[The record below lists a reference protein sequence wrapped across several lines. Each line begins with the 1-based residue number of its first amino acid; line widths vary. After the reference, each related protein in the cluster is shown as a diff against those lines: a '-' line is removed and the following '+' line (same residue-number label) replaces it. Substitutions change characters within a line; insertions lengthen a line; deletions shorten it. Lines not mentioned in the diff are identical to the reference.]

1 MRMNLSRGIVLSV
14 LLLLAAGLAAGCDG
28 GDLNPFAPPPTAT
41 PTPTA
46 TPSPTATASATPTI
60 TPSPTATATPTN
72 TPTPTPTPPVRADE
86 CGYVTWLAGGLLN
99 LSLRADAL
107 SRDEAALHNT
117 SIFDS
122 GWRGQTVTDLAAIRD
137 AAAPVRT
144 GYGRPAPS
152 ALLDLDLEAR
162 TYAAQVYTAS
172 ATAYSALNAYD
183 IFAFNDAYTAF
194 TPLRDAGTRLL
205 AHLDSWSRGRG
216 LSGFVGAVQFCRS
229 P

>member
-1 MRMNLSRGIVLSV
+1 
-14 LLLLAAGLAAGCDG
+14 
-28 GDLNPFAPPPTAT
+28 
-41 PTPTA
+41 
-46 TPSPTATASATPTI
+46 
-60 TPSPTATATPTN
+60 
-72 TPTPTPTPPVRADE
+72 VRADE

>member
-1 MRMNLSRGIVLSV
+1 MNLSRGIVLSV

>member
-1 MRMNLSRGIVLSV
+1 MGMNRVRGIVLSG
-14 LLLLAAGLAAGCDG
+14 LLLLAAGLAVGCDS
-28 GDLNPFAPPPTAT
+28 GDLNPFGPPPTAT
-41 PTPTA
+41 PTATV

-107 SRDEAALHNT
+107 SRDEAALHST

-137 AAAPVRT
+137 AAAPVRA
-144 GYGRPAPS
+144 GYGRSAPP
-152 ALLDLDLEAR
+152 ALLDLDFEAR

-172 ATAYSALNAYD
+172 ATAYSALNNYD
-183 IFAFNDAYTAF
+183 VLAFNDAYTAF

-205 AHLDSWSRGRG
+205 AHLDSWARGRG
-216 LSGFVGAVQFCRS
+216 VPGFVGAVQFCRR
-229 P
+229 

>member
-1 MRMNLSRGIVLSV
+1 MNLSRGIVLSV

-172 ATAYSALNAYD
+172 ATAYSALNDYD
-183 IFAFNDAYTAF
+183 VFAFNDAYTAF

>member
-1 MRMNLSRGIVLSV
+1 MNLSRGIVLSV
-14 LLLLAAGLAAGCDG
+14 LLLAAGLAAGCDG

>member
-1 MRMNLSRGIVLSV
+1 MRIDRARGIVLGG
-14 LLLLAAGLAAGCDG
+14 LLLLAAGLTVGCDG
-28 GDLNPFAPPPTAT
+28 DNLNPFAPPPTPTAT
-41 PTPTA
+41 ATA

-72 TPTPTPTPPVRADE
+72 TPTPTPTPPVRAEE
-86 CGYVTWLAGGLLN
+86 CSYVSWLAGGLLN

-122 GWRGQTVTDLAAIRD
+122 TWRNQTITDLAAIRD

-144 GYGRPAPS
+144 GYAGAAPT
-152 ALLDLDLEAR
+152 ALLDLDFEAR

-172 ATAYSALNAYD
+172 ATAYSALTNYD
-183 IFAFNDAYTAF
+183 ILAFNDAYTAF
-194 TPLRDAGTRLL
+194 TPLRDAGSRLL
-205 AHLDSWSRGRG
+205 AHLDSWARGRG
-216 LSGFVGAVQFCRS
+216 LPGFVGAVQFCRR
-229 P
+229 

>member
-1 MRMNLSRGIVLSV
+1 MGIDRGRGIVLGV
-14 LLLLAAGLAAGCDG
+14 LLVLAAGLAVGCDSG
-28 GDLNPFAPPPTAT
+28 NLNPFAPPPTPTATPTAT

-46 TPSPTATASATPTI
+46 TASAT
-60 TPSPTATATPTN
+60 PTATATPTN

-86 CGYVTWLAGGLLN
+86 CGYVAWLAGGLLN

-122 GWRGQTVTDLAAIRD
+122 NWRKQTITDLAAIRD

-144 GYGRPAPS
+144 GYTGPAPT
-152 ALLDLDLEAR
+152 ALLDLDFEAR

-172 ATAYSALNAYD
+172 ATAYGALTDYD

-194 TPLRDAGTRLL
+194 APLRDAGSRLL
-205 AHLDSWSRGRG
+205 AHLDSWARGRG
-216 LSGFVGAVQFCRS
+216 LPGFVGAVQSCRR
-229 P
+229 